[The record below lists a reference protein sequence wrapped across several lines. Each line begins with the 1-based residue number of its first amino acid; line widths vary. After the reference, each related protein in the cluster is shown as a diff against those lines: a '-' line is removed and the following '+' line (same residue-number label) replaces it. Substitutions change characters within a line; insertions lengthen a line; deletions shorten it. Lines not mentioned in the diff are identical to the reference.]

1 LSKNYT
7 VDIKTMKRQDIKY
20 GHSKSTSLFHTF
32 QNELKYYMNFSA
44 SLSHFYESLSNRIP
58 IDLVIRL
65 KSIRLNDL
73 IEFTDRFGFITHQQL
88 LMEKTNK

>member
-1 LSKNYT
+1 M
-7 VDIKTMKRQDIKY
+7 IRQDLKY
-20 GHSKSTSLFHTF
+20 KHFKSTSLFHTF
-32 QNELKYYMNFSA
+32 QNILKYCMNFLA

-73 IEFTDRFGFITHQQL
+73 IEFTERFGFVTYQQL